1 SNFGDVFFHIKDF
14 QKGEQPIPGREVYFE
29 VVKKENKNRA
39 IHVYY
44 SDHEKTQDKQK
55 PLPIYLWII
64 FISIAIGV
72 AYLGS
77 IQLKKYLYK
86 DNQTTNAI
94 YQKPV
99 AYKCDGRKHCS

>member
-1 SNFGDVFFHIKDF
+1 GFISTSNFGDVFFHIKDF

-44 SDHEKTQDKQK
+44 SDHEQTQDKQK

-72 AYLGS
+72 AYPGS
-77 IQLKKYLYK
+77 IQLK
-86 DNQTTNAI
+86 
-94 YQKPV
+94 
-99 AYKCDGRKHCS
+99 